1 MNYKKEL
8 NFIKDRKNKAEENSK
23 PSKYGMTFFKL
34 DRISNPIYFPQRK
47 KKK

>member
-8 NFIKDRKNKAEENSK
+8 NFIRDRKQQAEENQK
-23 PSKYGMTFFKL
+23 PSKYGWSLSWL
-34 DRISNPIYFPQRK
+34 DRKCNPIYFPQRK